1 MKEMF
6 NLKGKKALVTGSTQ
20 GIGFAIAKTLAE
32 YGAKVYVNGA
42 TNEEKTKWLCDFENR
57 IYNEIYCTHK
67 CDIPFTKVA
76 EATEDTELFVASP
89 YDEMYLLYLCSMA
102 DFANAEYSRYNNDM
116 AMLLSIYEDY
126 ERYFN
131 NTYESTFDTLIS
143 G

>member
-1 MKEMF
+1 MTVKEVIS
-6 NLKGKKALVTGSTQ
+6 KADRLRPN
-20 GIGFAIAKTLAE
+20 TL
-32 YGAKVYVNGA
+32 

-131 NTYESTFDTLIS
+131 NTYESIFDALIS